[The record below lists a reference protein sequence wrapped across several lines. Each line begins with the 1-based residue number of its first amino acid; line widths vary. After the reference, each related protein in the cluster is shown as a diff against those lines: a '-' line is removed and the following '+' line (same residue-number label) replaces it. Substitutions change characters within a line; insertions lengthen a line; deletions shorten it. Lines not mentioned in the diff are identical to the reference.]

1 MSLARP
7 ALPIA
12 LRRAQRELI
21 GNLVARDVKT
31 RYKQSSLGYAWA
43 ILNPLSFA
51 VIYTIV
57 GQQIMRVK
65 TGNLPFPIYSYFG
78 LLYWNLFASGLTA
91 ATESLVGNLPL
102 ITKVYFPREV
112 FPISAVLSKTVD
124 FAFGLLGLIPLL
136 LIYHTSI
143 RLESFPIALLMASIL
158 LMFTIGL
165 GLLMSCLNLFYRD
178 FRHLVGIALSL
189 GAFLVPNIYAVGLV
203 PKAWRSLYLL
213 NPLAALIEAARR
225 AAFPQSGWMRWVFA
239 DPANPKNE
247 SLESLWLY
255 VGSAALASA
264 LTFLIGYAVFKRNEP
279 RFAEF
284 I

>member
-1 MSLARP
+1 MT
-7 ALPIA
+7 LPVT

-21 GNLVARDVKT
+21 GNLVSRDVKT

-51 VIYTIV
+51 VIYTLV
-57 GQQIMRVK
+57 GQQIMKVK

-78 LLYWNLFASGLTA
+78 LLYWNLFAAGLTA

-102 ITKVYFPREV
+102 ITKIYFPREV
-112 FPISAVLSKTVD
+112 FPISAVLSKVVD
-124 FAFGLLGLIPLL
+124 FAFGLVGLIPLM
-136 LIYHTSI
+136 LIYHTPL
-143 RLESFPIALLMASIL
+143 RLSTFPLAILMALIL
-158 LMFTIGL
+158 LIYTTGL
-165 GLLMSCLNLFYRD
+165 GMLMACLNLFYRD

-189 GAFLVPNIYAVGLV
+189 GSFLVPNIYAVGLV
-203 PKAWRSLYLL
+203 PKAWRSVYLL

-225 AAFPQSGWMRWVFA
+225 AAFPQSGWLRWVHT
-239 DPANPKNE
+239 DPTKPENQ

-255 VGSAALASA
+255 VGSAALVSVT
-264 LTFLIGYAVFKRNEP
+264 TFLIGYVIFKRNEP

>member
-1 MSLARP
+1 MSLV
-7 ALPIA
+7 LPVT

-51 VIYTIV
+51 VIYTLV
-57 GQQIMRVK
+57 GQQIMKVK

-78 LLYWNLFASGLTA
+78 LLYWNLFAAGLTA
-91 ATESLVGNLPL
+91 ATESLVGNISL
-102 ITKVYFPREV
+102 ITKIYFPREV
-112 FPISAVLSKTVD
+112 FPISAALSKIVD
-124 FAFGLLGLIPLL
+124 FAFGLVGLMPLM
-136 LIYHTSI
+136 LIYHTPL
-143 RLESFPIALLMASIL
+143 RLSTFPLALLMALIL
-158 LMFTIGL
+158 LIYTTGL
-165 GLLMSCLNLFYRD
+165 GMLMACLNLFYRD

-189 GAFLVPNIYAVGLV
+189 GSFLVPNIYAIGLV
-203 PKAWRSLYLL
+203 PKAWRSVYLL

-225 AAFPQSGWMRWVFA
+225 AAFPQSGWLRWVHT
-239 DPANPKNE
+239 DPARPENQ

-255 VGSAALASA
+255 VGSAALVSIT
-264 LTFLIGYAVFKRNEP
+264 TFLIGYVIFKRNEP